1 MSQPALHPPLQGQIV
16 HDCDAQWRDEDGA
29 PLTAGGQALFLGQRD
44 TALGPGFILEL
55 DTKEE
60 IPIVGLQWRSEPFV
74 VAARAREDGFWL
86 VVRGPVE
93 GPGQRARWHVAFDG
107 SATNEGDYPSLP
119 INVKE
124 PSFGKLDGAGR
135 LIESASYEAT
145 DGLGSAIVR
154 RSLDGDSEIL
164 NRSKSAFFGLVTGP

>member
-1 MSQPALHPPLQGQIV
+1 MVVFGQF
-16 HDCDAQWRDEDGA
+16 DAELPVEDVGVV
-29 PLTAGGQALFLGQRD
+29 PGGEVVV
-44 TALGPGFILEL
+44 GPSCRG
-55 DTKEE
+55 
-60 IPIVGLQWRSEPFV
+60 G
-74 VAARAREDGFWL
+74 EDGFWL